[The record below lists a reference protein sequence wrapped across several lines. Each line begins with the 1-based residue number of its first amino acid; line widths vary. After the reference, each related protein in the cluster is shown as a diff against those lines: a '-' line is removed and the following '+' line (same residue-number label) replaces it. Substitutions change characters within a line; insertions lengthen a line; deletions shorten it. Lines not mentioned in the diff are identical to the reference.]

1 MDLRHLQTFQAV
13 VEHGSFL
20 RAAEALLYAQSTIT
34 LHIQQLESELGVPLF
49 ARQGKKA
56 QLNEAGRLLS
66 AEAAQILGRVEAL
79 RRTMRELAEGDAGY
93 VRLGAIEPAASLRL
107 PALLVRFCAE
117 RPRIRLALEV
127 GGTRAIGQ
135 RVAGGDLDVG
145 IASPPP
151 ASLGLA
157 FEPLF
162 VERMALLAPDGHPLA
177 QAETIGA
184 HDLRGHR
191 LLLTEQNCAYRE
203 AIEQTLIE
211 RGAEPFS
218 RIEIGS
224 LGALKCAVQQGLGI
238 GIVPVIIA
246 CPSPPGTVLRE
257 VERLA
262 LGLPVGLVRR
272 VDDALSPATE
282 ALLGLLRSGL
292 GVPSQE
298 SAHCTSNANI

>member
-34 LHIQQLESELGVPLF
+34 LHIQQLESDLGVPLF

-56 QLNEAGRLLS
+56 QLTEAGRLLS
-66 AEAAQILGRVEAL
+66 AEAAHILGRVEAL
-79 RRTMRELAEGDAGY
+79 RRTMRELAEGEAGY

-107 PALLVRFCAE
+107 PALLVPFCAD
-117 RPRIRLALEV
+117 RPRLRLALEV

-135 RVAGGDLDVG
+135 RVAAGDLDVG

-162 VERMALLAPDGHPLA
+162 VERMALLAPEGHPLA
-177 QAETIGA
+177 QAETIGV

-191 LLLTEQNCAYRE
+191 LLLTEQSCAYRQ
-203 AIEQTLIE
+203 AIERTLME
-211 RGAEPFS
+211 CGADAYS

-224 LGALKCAVQQGLGI
+224 MGALTCAVQQGLGI
-238 GIVPVIIA
+238 AIVPEIIA
-246 CPSPPGTVLRE
+246 CPPPPGTILRE
-257 VERLA
+257 IERLE

-272 VDDALSPATE
+272 ADDALSPATE

-292 GVPSQE
+292 GVR
-298 SAHCTSNANI
+298 

>member
-34 LHIQQLESELGVPLF
+34 LHIQQLENDLGVPLF

-56 QLNEAGRLLS
+56 LLTEAGRLLS

-79 RRTMRELAEGDAGY
+79 RRTMRELAEGEAGY

-107 PALLVRFCAE
+107 PALLVQFCAD
-117 RPRIRLALEV
+117 RPRVRLALEV
-127 GGTRAIGQ
+127 GGTQSIGQ
-135 RVAGGDLDVG
+135 RVAAGDLDVG

-151 ASLGLA
+151 ANLGLV

-162 VERMALLAPDGHPLA
+162 VERMALLAPEGHPLA
-177 QAETIGA
+177 QAEIIGA

-191 LLLTEQNCAYRE
+191 LLLTERNCAYRQV
-203 AIEQTLIE
+203 IEKALIE
-211 RGAEPFS
+211 CGAEPYS

-224 LGALKCAVQQGLGI
+224 IGALTCAVQHGLGI
-238 GIVPVIIA
+238 GIVPMIIA

-257 VERLA
+257 IERLE

-272 VDDALSPATE
+272 ADDTLSPATE
-282 ALLGLLRSGL
+282 ALLGLLRSSL
-292 GVPSQE
+292 GAPS
-298 SAHCTSNANI
+298 